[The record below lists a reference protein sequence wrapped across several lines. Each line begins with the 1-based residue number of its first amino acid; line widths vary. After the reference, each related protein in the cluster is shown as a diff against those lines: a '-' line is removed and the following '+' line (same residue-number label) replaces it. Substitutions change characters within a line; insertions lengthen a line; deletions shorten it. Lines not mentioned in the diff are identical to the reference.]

1 MSLNAFETSFAS
13 WVTDALLL
21 LDKDD
26 SVVDTI
32 IQRYLKAIEYVL
44 DRKYID
50 SLIRSCLNKNDT
62 EIMQASDAI
71 LNRLVRNKKR
81 I

>member
-13 WVTDALLL
+13 WVTDALLV

-32 IQRYLKAIEYVL
+32 IQFYVKAIEYH
-44 DRKYID
+44 
-50 SLIRSCLNKNDT
+50 
-62 EIMQASDAI
+62 
-71 LNRLVRNKKR
+71 
-81 I
+81 